1 MLVSLAIRD
10 LAVIEEATV
19 ELTAGLNCLTGETGA
34 GKSIIIAALGLVL
47 GDRAETELI
56 RHGAEKAEVT
66 GLFRVDLAGRVYGR
80 MRDADLLDADDHAL
94 LLVRRLVAPQGKGRV
109 WVNGRLVNVS
119 TLANL
124 TRGLIDISSQH
135 QHTELL
141 DAASHLELLDRF
153 GGLDGDRA
161 AYAVAY
167 SAWQQAVRALRDKR
181 KQAVERSQREEFTRF
196 SLEEIDALN
205 PKEGEDDAL
214 EVEYV
219 RLGHTERLVT
229 GADELGNAL
238 ADGRP
243 SALERLTVA
252 SRLAERLQSMDPDL
266 ASIAG
271 RIESVRLEIDDI
283 AHEVRDYGRSVDND
297 PRRLDQI
304 ASRLEALKKLK
315 RKFGHSLDLVITAR
329 ETLRAELN
337 AFESLDVEIAEG
349 ETLELQRRDEAI
361 AAGRALS
368 LVRGQVRT
376 RLEEGVSRELTSLA
390 MKGARIRFDLQV
402 KDVPGAEGFEAGEI
416 VIETNAGEG
425 FGPLGKVASGGEL
438 SRVLL
443 ALKRVLMHVD
453 PVETCIFDEVDS
465 GTGGA
470 VGDMIGIKLHE
481 IAQER
486 QVLCITHLPQIAARG
501 QAHLRVE
508 KRITKDRTA
517 TSVARLSESERV
529 EEIARMLGGL
539 DITERTLAHAQELLA
554 RSAGN

>member
-19 ELTAGLNCLTGETGA
+19 DLMAGLNCLTGETGA
-34 GKSIIIAALGLVL
+34 GKSIIIEALGLVL
-47 GDRAETELI
+47 GGRAETELI
-56 RHGAEKAEVT
+56 RHGADRAEVI
-66 GLFRVDLAGRVYGR
+66 GLFRVNAGGRVQSR
-80 MRDADLLDADDHAL
+80 LREAELLDPDDDTT
-94 LLVRRLVAPQGKGRV
+94 LLVRRLVATQGKGRV

-141 DAASHLELLDRF
+141 DPASHLELLDRF
-153 GGLDGDRA
+153 GGLDADRA
-161 AYAVAY
+161 TYTQAHA
-167 SAWQQAVRALRDKR
+167 SWQETLRALRDKR

-196 SLEEIDALN
+196 SLEEINTLN
-205 PKEGEDDAL
+205 PTPDEDEIL
-214 EVEYV
+214 ETEYV
-219 RLGHTERLVT
+219 RLGHSERLVT
-229 GADELGNAL
+229 GADEVCGAL
-238 ADGRP
+238 ADTRP
-243 SALERLTVA
+243 SALERLTA
-252 SRLAERLQSMDPDL
+252 ATRLAERLQGYDPTLGPL
-266 ASIAG
+266 AA
-271 RIESVRLEIDDI
+271 RIESVRLEVEDI
-283 AHEVRDYGRSVDND
+283 AHEIRDYARHVNND

-304 ASRLEALKKLK
+304 ATRLEALKKLK
-315 RKFGHSLDLVITAR
+315 RKYGNSLELMLEAR
-329 ETLRAELN
+329 ENLRVELN
-337 AFESLDVEIAEG
+337 AFESLDVEIAEA
-349 ETLELQRRDEAI
+349 ERLELKRREEAI

-368 LVRGQVRT
+368 SARSKVRT
-376 RLEEGVSRELTSLA
+376 KLEEGVARELASLA
-390 MKGARIRFDLQV
+390 MRGARIRFDLQV
-402 KDVPGAEGFEAGEI
+402 REVPGPDGFEAGEI

-425 FGPLGKVASGGEL
+425 FGPLAKVASGGEL

-453 PVETCIFDEVDS
+453 PVETCIFDEVDA

-501 QAHLRVE
+501 QAHLRVD
-508 KRITKDRTA
+508 KRVEKDRTA
-517 TSVARLSESERV
+517 TRVARLSEAERV

-539 DITERTLAHAQELLA
+539 DITERTRAHAQELLA